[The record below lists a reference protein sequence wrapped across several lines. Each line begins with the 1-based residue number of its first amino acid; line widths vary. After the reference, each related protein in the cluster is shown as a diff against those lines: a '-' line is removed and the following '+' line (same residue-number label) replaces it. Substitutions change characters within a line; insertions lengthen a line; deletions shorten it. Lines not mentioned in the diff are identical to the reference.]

1 MKRYRTSSTILILLG
16 IILMCFSGFRWLQ
29 IYSDPS
35 SAFFGMIIGGV
46 LVVLGYLN
54 QRVCD
59 NFEETSDLHVGL
71 DCLNSLTRLGFEKLD
86 EKFIQLKGGK
96 S

>member
-1 MKRYRTSSTILILLG
+1 ME
-16 IILMCFSGFRWLQ
+16 
-29 IYSDPS
+29 
-35 SAFFGMIIGGV
+35 
-46 LVVLGYLN
+46 N
-54 QRVCD
+54 Q
-59 NFEETSDLHVGL
+59 NKEKIKGTSDIHVGL